1 MPSPFIFHWG
11 ATPDTSLPAWAQK
24 RAMMT
29 GQYVS
34 PGGYKTAMPTAQG
47 SGKSGK
53 VTKGFM
59 KALCRAKMIGIGCD
73 TDGYGH
79 NSRYTTAQMTMSAK
93 YEGSVVG
100 PGAEVCVVYDRN
112 DGTIFA
118 NKNGSGFDVSKDSAA
133 PIFLALWPLFCED
146 SEFATTFQ
154 DFVAFSDEDRLC
166 SQACYLADIAYNMLK
181 SDKIKLCSA
190 TEVKTLSVTRMG
202 TPAVRPTS
210 YEGIMS
216 KFSVQG
222 KGNGAQGKKGPR
234 EMATSQFVGSF
245 SFRTEALTQEQE
257 ACVPKIDEKYV
268 VDKWL
273 LLICQHIK
281 ETTGRSRPI
290 RNILLRGAPGAGK
303 TEMYV
308 GIAAGCHLPLY
319 TFAANAM
326 TEPFDLFGQF
336 VPVDD
341 EGNEIGDKVPLSKAL
356 SGLPSAEE
364 MSMDPVLAYEEITGN
379 KKADATPIDCM
390 SAAFS
395 LAQKSLNASTGQQRF
410 KFAPGQLIRA
420 MRDGGVWGLDEVT
433 LPQNPGVIPALNPA
447 MDNTQSITLPTG
459 EVIRRHPDCIF
470 VGTTNVDLEGTRNI
484 NQAWQDRCQLIIE
497 LPQPSDE
504 VLIERIKAMTD
515 YDEVKDVAID
525 LQRFV
530 DAYHQLQEIAR
541 KKRLDDGVIGP
552 RKLAD
557 WVLSTMVT
565 GDPVLSAEITIIPGA
580 TSDAS
585 GMAELRT
592 KIDDLF

>member
-11 ATPDTSLPAWAQK
+11 AIPDTSLPAWAQK

-34 PGGYKTAMPTAQG
+34 AGGYQTTMAPTQG

-59 KALCRAKMIGIGCD
+59 KALCRAKMICTGCD
-73 TDGYGH
+73 TDGFGV
-79 NSRYTTAQMTMSAK
+79 NSRYATAQMTMSAQ
-93 YEGSVVG
+93 YEGAVVG
-100 PGAEVCVVYDRN
+100 PGAEVCVVYDRTS
-112 DGTIFA
+112 GAILA
-118 NKNGSGFDVSKDSAA
+118 NKNGSGFDPSKDSAA
-133 PIFLALWPLFCED
+133 PIFLALWPLFRENT
-146 SEFATTFQ
+146 EFDAAFQ
-154 DFVAFSDEDRLC
+154 DFVAFSSEDFLC
-166 SQACYLADIAYNMLK
+166 SLACRLADIAYNLLK
-181 SDKIKLCSA
+181 SDVVKLCSA
-190 TEVKTLSVTRMG
+190 TEVKTLSATRMG
-202 TPAVRPTS
+202 TPAVRPTT
-210 YEGIMS
+210 YEGVMS
-216 KFSVQG
+216 KFSIQG
-222 KGNGAQGKKGPR
+222 RGRGAKGKTDAR
-234 EMATSQFVGSF
+234 VMETSKFVGSF
-245 SFRTEALTQEQE
+245 SFRAEALTQEQE
-257 ACVPKIDEKYV
+257 ARVPKIDEKYV

-273 LLICQHIK
+273 LLMCQHIK

-341 EGNEIGDKVPLSKAL
+341 KGNEVGGKVPLNKVL
-356 SGLPSAEE
+356 SGLPSAKE

-379 KKADATPIDCM
+379 SKADATPMDCM

-395 LAQKSLNASTGQQRF
+395 LAQKNLDASTGRQRF

-459 EVIRRHPDCIF
+459 EVIQRHPDCIF
-470 VGTTNVDLEGTRNI
+470 VGTTNVDLEGTRNM

-515 YDEVKDVAID
+515 YDDVKDAAID
-525 LQRFV
+525 LPRFV

-565 GDPVLSAEITIIPGA
+565 GDPALSAEITIITGA
-580 TSDAS
+580 TSDVS

-592 KIDDLF
+592 KINDLF